1 LGARAPLLRSI
12 ALLEPL
18 YYTRPG
24 APAASFFIYATG
36 AVYTGAPFVDPGILE
51 EGIVTTLD
59 TGKFVALHHLLPISK
74 FRNAT
79 VGIAPVTRLD
89 RTA

>member
-1 LGARAPLLRSI
+1 
-12 ALLEPL
+12 
-18 YYTRPG
+18 
-24 APAASFFIYATG
+24 
-36 AVYTGAPFVDPGILE
+36 VDPGILE